1 MSADIDTAFGHPAD
15 LGSHADPDHQTG
27 PGQHTDL
34 DRRTDLGHHTD
45 PGHPVDFDHHSNDAN
60 ADPVAYYAR
69 FRATCPVGRSDAH
82 GGFHYT
88 TRYADVARIARDDE
102 TFSSARSGHGGEGVG
117 IVIPKGPGLE
127 QYPIELDPPRATEY
141 RQLINPLLTPE
152 AVERLVPMIERHA
165 ARIVDDFIELGSCDF
180 VRDLTN
186 PLPAAVTLDWLGFP
200 EEDWAKLAGP
210 IHDIFAAPAGSDRA
224 ARGAAGLAYMDQRI
238 RELITERRTAPRA
251 DAISAL
257 VAGGRPDGEPFG
269 DDELVSVIGLLIA
282 GGVDTT
288 TSLTGST
295 LVHLARHPEQRRRL
309 VESPDLLDTAT
320 EEFLRAFAPSQSMAR
335 TVTQDVE
342 VGGCPMRAGDRV
354 LIPWVAANHDPAV
367 FPDPEEVRLDRDTTR
382 HLSFGIGSHR
392 CAGAHLARAMFR
404 AMMTQILTRLPD
416 YRVIEEGLVPY
427 DTRGNQSGWDAIPAL
442 FPPASRA
449 DGAAVQRVRAL
460 TTPTPLR
467 VTGVRV
473 AADDVVAVDL
483 GLPDGSDL
491 PAWRPGAHI
500 ELRLPSGR
508 LRQYSLCGDPADPTT
523 WRIGVL
529 REPGGRGGSVELHDL
544 ARPGATFTVRG
555 PRNHFPLVPAPSYL
569 FLAGG
574 IGVTPILAGVREAAA
589 QGTPFTVV
597 YGGRTR
603 STMAFADE
611 LAAVAGDALTL
622 LPQDEAGL
630 PDLPRLLGGLAA
642 DTAVYACGPA
652 PMLAAVEREC
662 ARLDLA
668 DRLHLERF
676 AAGDELETA
685 FAAEANQPFTVQ
697 LARTGATLAVP
708 ADRRL
713 IEVLRDAVDG
723 LSYDCEKG
731 YCGACETRVL
741 AGTPE
746 HRDSVLSEEEREAGR
761 TMMICV
767 GRCRGDRLVLDL

>member
-1 MSADIDTAFGHPAD
+1 MSADIDFETPAVP
-15 LGSHADPDHQTG
+15 GPAPDA
-27 PGQHTDL
+27 
-34 DRRTDLGHHTD
+34 
-45 PGHPVDFDHHSNDAN
+45 VFDHHSDDAN

-69 FRATCPVGRSDAH
+69 FRESCPVGRSDAH

-102 TFSSARSGHGGEGVG
+102 TFSSARSDSGGPGVG

-127 QYPIELDPPRATEY
+127 QFPIELDPPRSTEY

-200 EEDWAKLAGP
+200 ESDWARLAGP
-210 IHDIFAAPAGSDRA
+210 IHDIFAAPAGSERA

-238 RELITERRTAPRA
+238 RELIAERRTTPGT
-251 DAISAL
+251 DAISEL
-257 VAGGRPDGEPFG
+257 VAGVRADGTPFG

-295 LVHLARHPEQRRRL
+295 LVHLARHPDQRRRL
-309 VESPDLLDTAT
+309 IESPDLLETAT

-335 TVTQDVE
+335 TVTQDVA

-367 FPDPEEVRLDRDTTR
+367 FPEPEQVRLDRDTTR

-404 AMMTQILTRLPD
+404 AMMTQVLTRLPD
-416 YRVIEEGLVPY
+416 YQVIEEGLVPY
-427 DTRGNQSGWDAIPAL
+427 DTRGNQSGWDAVPAV
-442 FPPASRA
+442 FPPGSLAS
-449 DGAAVQRVRAL
+449 GTAVSGPRAL
-460 TTPTPLR
+460 TSPTPLR
-467 VTGVRV
+467 VTAVRAAAEGVL
-473 AADDVVAVDL
+473 AVEL
-483 GLPDGSDL
+483 ALPEGGDL
-491 PAWRPGAHI
+491 PAWRAGAHV
-500 ELRLPSGR
+500 EVRLPSGR
-508 LRQYSLCGDPADPTT
+508 LRQYSLCGDPADPGT

-529 REPGGRGGSVELHDL
+529 REPDGRGGSVELHDL
-544 ARPGATFTVRG
+544 ARPGATFAVRG
-555 PRNHFPLVPAPSYL
+555 PRNHFPLVDAPSYF

-574 IGVTPILAGVREAAA
+574 IGVTPILAAVREAAA
-589 QGTPFTVV
+589 RGRPFTVV
-597 YGGRTR
+597 YGGRSR
-603 STMAFADE
+603 STMAFTEE

-630 PDLPRLLGGLAA
+630 PDLPRLLDGLAA
-642 DTAVYACGPA
+642 DTAVYTCGPA

-662 ARLDLA
+662 ARLDLT

-685 FAAEANQPFTVQ
+685 FAAEANRPFEVR
-697 LARTGATLAVP
+697 LARSGLSLTVP

-713 IEVLRDAVDG
+713 IEVLRDSVSG

-746 HRDSVLSEEEREAGR
+746 HRDSILTEEERQAGR

-767 GRCRGDRLVLDL
+767 GRCQGDRLVLDL

>member
-1 MSADIDTAFGHPAD
+1 MSADID
-15 LGSHADPDHQTG
+15 
-27 PGQHTDL
+27 
-34 DRRTDLGHHTD
+34 
-45 PGHPVDFDHHSNDAN
+45 FDHHSDEAN

-69 FRATCPVGRSDAH
+69 FRESCPVGRTTAY
-82 GGFHYT
+82 GGFTYT
-88 TRYADVARIARDDE
+88 TRYADVARIARDDA
-102 TFSSARSGHGGEGVG
+102 TFSSARSDHGGQGVG
-117 IVIPKGPGLE
+117 IVIPKGPGLD
-127 QYPIELDPPRATEY
+127 QYPIELDPPRSTEY

-152 AVERLVPMIERHA
+152 AIERLVPMIERHA
-165 ARIVDDFIELGSCDF
+165 ARVVDDFVELGSCDF

-210 IHDIFAAPAGSDRA
+210 IHDIFAAPAGSERA
-224 ARGAAGLAYMDQRI
+224 VRGAAGLGYMDQRI
-238 RELITERRTAPRA
+238 RELIAERRSAPRA
-251 DAISAL
+251 DAVSAL
-257 VAGGRPDGEPFG
+257 VAGRRGDGSEFG
-269 DDELVSVIGLLIA
+269 EDELVSVIGLLIA

-295 LVHLARHPEQRRRL
+295 LVHLARHPDQRQKL
-309 VESPDLLDTAT
+309 IDSPDLLDSAT

-335 TVTQDVE
+335 TVTQDAE
-342 VGGCPMRAGDRV
+342 VGGCPMRQGDRV

-367 FPDPEEVRLDRDTTR
+367 FPDPEQVRLDRDASR

-404 AMMTQILTRLPD
+404 AMMTQVLTRLPD
-416 YRVIEEGLVPY
+416 YRVIEEGLVAYP
-427 DTRGNQSGWDAIPAL
+427 TRGNQSGWDAVPAV
-442 FPPASRA
+442 FTPGPRAS
-449 DGAAVQRVRAL
+449 AAAGSVRAL
-460 TTPTPLR
+460 TTPTQLR
-467 VTGVRV
+467 VTAVR
-473 AADDVVAVDL
+473 AAAQDVVAVDL
-483 GLPDGSDL
+483 ALPDGGDL

-508 LRQYSLCGDPADPTT
+508 LRQYSLCGDPADATT

-529 REPGGRGGSVELHDL
+529 REPRGRGGSAELHEL
-544 ARPGATFTVRG
+544 ARPGALFAVRG
-555 PRNHFPLVPAPSYL
+555 PRNHFPLTPAPSYL

-574 IGVTPILAGVREAAA
+574 IGVTPILAMVRAAA
-589 QGTPFTVV
+589 GRGTPFTVV

-630 PDLPRLLGGLAA
+630 PDLPRLLGGLDA
-642 DTAVYACGPA
+642 DTAVHACGPA
-652 PMLAAVEREC
+652 PMLAAVEGEC
-662 ARLDLA
+662 ARLDLT

-676 AAGDELETA
+676 SAGDDLETA
-685 FAAEANQPFTVQ
+685 YDAAENRDFDVQ
-697 LARTGATLAVP
+697 LARTGGTLTVP

-713 IEVLRDAVDG
+713 IEVLRDAVPG

-741 AGTPE
+741 GGTPE
-746 HRDSVLSEEEREAGR
+746 HRDSVLSDEERLAGR

-767 GRCRGDRLVLDL
+767 GRCQGDRLVLDL

>member
-1 MSADIDTAFGHPAD
+1 MSADFDIDT
-15 LGSHADPDHQTG
+15 
-27 PGQHTDL
+27 
-34 DRRTDLGHHTD
+34 
-45 PGHPVDFDHHSNDAN
+45 VFDHHSDEAN
-60 ADPVAYYAR
+60 ADPVAYYAA
-69 FRATCPVGRSDAH
+69 FRERCPVGRSAAH

-88 TRYADVARIARDDE
+88 TRYADVARIARDDA
-102 TFSSARSGHGGEGVG
+102 TFSSARSHHGGDGVG

-127 QYPIELDPPRATEY
+127 QYPIELDPPRSAEY
-141 RQLINPLLTPE
+141 RKLINPLLTPE
-152 AVERLVPMIERHA
+152 AIGELVPMIERHA
-165 ARIVDDFIELGSCDF
+165 ARVVDDFIELGSCDL

-210 IHDIFAAPAGSDRA
+210 VHDIFAAPAGSERA
-224 ARGAAGLAYMDQRI
+224 ERGAAGLAYMDLRI
-238 RELITERRTAPRA
+238 RELSAARRAEPRA
-251 DAISAL
+251 DAVSVL
-257 VAGGRPDGEPFG
+257 VAGRRDDGSEFG
-269 DDELVSVIGLLIA
+269 EDELVSVIGLLIA

-309 VESPDLLDTAT
+309 IDSPDLLDSAT
-320 EEFLRAFAPSQSMAR
+320 DEFLRAFAPSQSMAR
-335 TVTQDVE
+335 TVTEDVE

-367 FPDPEEVRLDRDTTR
+367 FPDPEQVRLDRDASR

-404 AMMTQILTRLPD
+404 AMMAQVLTRLPE

-427 DTRGNQSGWDAIPAL
+427 PTRGNQSGWDAAPAV
-442 FPPASRA
+442 FPPGPRA
-449 DGAAVQRVRAL
+449 GAATGTIRTL
-460 TTPTPLR
+460 STPTPLR
-467 VTGVRV
+467 VTEVSA
-473 AADDVVAVDL
+473 AADGVVAVGL
-483 GLPDGSDL
+483 ALPDGGEL

-508 LRQYSLCGDPADPTT
+508 LRQYSLCGDPADPAR

-529 REPGGRGGSVELHDL
+529 REPDGRGGSAELHEL
-544 ARPGATFTVRG
+544 ARPGAAFAVRG
-555 PRNHFPLVPAPSYL
+555 PRNHFALAEAPSYL

-574 IGVTPILAGVREAAA
+574 IGVTPILAMVREAARR
-589 QGTPFTVV
+589 GTPFTVV

-611 LAAVAGDALTL
+611 LAAIAGDALTL

-630 PDLPRLLGGLAA
+630 PDLPRLLGRLNPE
-642 DTAVYACGPA
+642 TAVYACGPA

-662 ARLDLA
+662 ARLDIGG
-668 DRLHLERF
+668 RLHLERF

-685 FAAEANQPFTVQ
+685 FDAKENRAFEVR
-697 LARTGATLAVP
+697 LARTGTTLTVP
-708 ADRRL
+708 PDRRL
-713 IEVLRDAVDG
+713 IEVLRDAVSG

-741 AGTPE
+741 AGEPE
-746 HRDSVLSEEEREAGR
+746 HRDSVLSDEERLAGR

-767 GRCRGDRLVLDL
+767 GRCRSDRLVLDL

>member
-1 MSADIDTAFGHPAD
+1 MSADTDFTPAE
-15 LGSHADPDHQTG
+15 TG
-27 PGQHTDL
+27 
-34 DRRTDLGHHTD
+34 
-45 PGHPVDFDHHSNDAN
+45 FDHHSDEAN

-69 FRATCPVGRSDAH
+69 FRESCPVGHSAAH

-88 TRYADVARIARDDE
+88 TRHSDVTRIARDDE
-102 TFSSARSGHGGEGVG
+102 TFSSARSDHGGQGVG

-127 QYPIELDPPRATEY
+127 QYPIELDPPRSTEY

-152 AVERLVPMIERHA
+152 AVEHLVPMIERHA
-165 ARIVDDFIELGSCDF
+165 ARVVDDFIELGSCDF

-210 IHDIFAAPAGSDRA
+210 IHDIFAAPAGSERA
-224 ARGAAGLAYMDQRI
+224 VRGAAGLAYMDQRI
-238 RELITERRTAPRA
+238 RELIAERRTAPRA
-251 DAISAL
+251 DAVSTL
-257 VAGGRPDGEPFG
+257 VAGRRADGSEFG
-269 DDELVSVIGLLIA
+269 EDDLVSVIGLLIA

-309 VESPDLLDTAT
+309 IDSPDLLDTAT

-335 TVTQDVE
+335 TVTRDVE
-342 VGGCPMRAGDRV
+342 VGGCPMHAGDRV

-367 FPDPEEVRLDRDTTR
+367 FPDPDQVRLDRDASR

-404 AMMTQILTRLPD
+404 AMMTQVLTRLPD

-427 DTRGNQSGWDAIPAL
+427 PTRGNQSGWDAVPAL
-442 FPPASRA
+442 FTPGPRA
-449 DGAAVQRVRAL
+449 TSAAGSIRVL

-467 VTGVRV
+467 VTGVRA
-473 AADDVVAVDL
+473 AADGVLAVDL
-483 GLPDGSDL
+483 ALPDGGEL
-491 PAWRPGAHI
+491 PTWQPGAHV

-508 LRQYSLCGDPADPTT
+508 LRQYSLCGDPADAAT

-529 REPGGRGGSVELHDL
+529 HEPKGRGGSAELHEL
-544 ARPGATFTVRG
+544 ARPGATFAVRG

-569 FLAGG
+569 LLAGG
-574 IGVTPILAGVREAAA
+574 IGVTPILAMVREAAGR
-589 QGTPFTVV
+589 GTPFTVV

-630 PDLPRLLGGLAA
+630 PDLPRLLGELDPDA
-642 DTAVYACGPA
+642 AVYACGPA

-662 ARLDLA
+662 ARLGIT

-676 AAGDELETA
+676 SAGDDLETA
-685 FAAEANQPFTVQ
+685 FDASENRPFEVR
-697 LARTGATLAVP
+697 LARTGATLTVP

-713 IEVLRDAVDG
+713 IEVLRDAVSG

-746 HRDSVLSEEEREAGR
+746 HRDSVLSDEERLAGR

-767 GRCRGDRLVLDL
+767 GRCQGDRLVLDL

>member
-1 MSADIDTAFGHPAD
+1 MSADFDIDI
-15 LGSHADPDHQTG
+15 
-27 PGQHTDL
+27 
-34 DRRTDLGHHTD
+34 
-45 PGHPVDFDHHSNDAN
+45 DFDHHSDEAN

-69 FRATCPVGRSDAH
+69 FREACPVGRSAAH

-102 TFSSARSGHGGEGVG
+102 TFSSARSDHGGQGVG

-127 QYPIELDPPRATEY
+127 QYPIELDPPSSTAY
-141 RQLINPLLTPE
+141 RKLINPLLAPE
-152 AVERLVPMIERHA
+152 AVEQLVPMIERHA
-165 ARIVDDFIELGSCDF
+165 ARVVDDFVELGSCDL

-210 IHDIFAAPAGSDRA
+210 IHDIFAAPAGSERA
-224 ARGAAGLAYMDQRI
+224 ARGAAGLAYMDRRI
-238 RELITERRTAPRA
+238 RELIAERRSEPRS
-251 DAISAL
+251 DGVSTL
-257 VAGGRPDGEPFG
+257 VAGRRDDGGEFG
-269 DDELVSVIGLLIA
+269 EDELVSVIGLLIA

-295 LVHLARHPEQRRRL
+295 LVHLARHPEQRQRL
-309 VESPDLLDTAT
+309 IESPGLLDTAT

-335 TVTQDVE
+335 TVTRDTE
-342 VGGCPMRAGDRV
+342 VAGCPMHAGDRV

-367 FPDPEEVRLDRDTTR
+367 FPDPEHVRLDRDAGR

-392 CAGAHLARAMFR
+392 CVGAHLARAMFR
-404 AMMTQILTRLPD
+404 AMMTQVLTRLPD

-427 DTRGNQSGWDAIPAL
+427 PTRGNQSGWDAVPAV
-442 FPPASRA
+442 FTPGARA
-449 DGAAVQRVRAL
+449 TAATGSIRAL

-467 VTGVRV
+467 VTEVRA
-473 AADDVVAVDL
+473 AADGVVAVDL
-483 GLPDGSDL
+483 GLPDGGEL
-491 PAWRPGAHI
+491 PRWRPGAHV

-508 LRQYSLCGDPADPTT
+508 LRQYSLCGDPADATT

-529 REPGGRGGSVELHDL
+529 HEPQGRGGSVELHEL
-544 ARPGATFTVRG
+544 ASPGATFSVRG
-555 PRNHFPLVPAPSYL
+555 PRNHFPLLQAPSYL
-569 FLAGG
+569 FIAGG
-574 IGVTPILAGVREAAA
+574 IGVTPILAMVREAAGR
-589 QGTPFTVV
+589 GTPFTVV

-611 LAAVAGDALTL
+611 LTAIAGDALTL

-630 PDLPRLLGGLAA
+630 PDLPRLLGGLAPDA
-642 DTAVYACGPA
+642 AVYACGPA
-652 PMLAAVEREC
+652 PMLAAVEQEC
-662 ARLDLA
+662 ARLDLT

-676 AAGDELETA
+676 AVGDDPETT
-685 FAAEANQPFTVQ
+685 FDAAENRAFEVQ
-697 LARTGATLAVP
+697 LARTGVTLTVP

-713 IEVLRDAVDG
+713 IEVLRDAVSG

-746 HRDSVLSEEEREAGR
+746 HRDSVLSDEERLAGR

-767 GRCRGDRLVLDL
+767 GRCQGDRLVIDL

>member
-1 MSADIDTAFGHPAD
+1 MSADFDIDFD
-15 LGSHADPDHQTG
+15 I
-27 PGQHTDL
+27 
-34 DRRTDLGHHTD
+34 
-45 PGHPVDFDHHSNDAN
+45 DFDHHSDAAN
-60 ADPVAYYAR
+60 ADPVAYYAG
-69 FRATCPVGRSDAH
+69 FRERCPVGRSAAH
-82 GGFHYT
+82 DGFHYT
-88 TRYADVARIARDDE
+88 TRYADVARIARDDA
-102 TFSSARSGHGGEGVG
+102 TFSSARSDHGGQGVG

-127 QYPIELDPPRATEY
+127 QYPIELDPPRATAY

-152 AVERLVPMIERHA
+152 AIEQLVPMIERHA
-165 ARIVDDFIELGSCDF
+165 ARVVDDFIELGSCDL

-210 IHDIFAAPAGSDRA
+210 IHDIFAAPAGSERA
-224 ARGAAGLAYMDQRI
+224 VRGAAGLAYMDQRI
-238 RELITERRTAPRA
+238 RELVAERRLAPRS
-251 DAISAL
+251 DAVSTL
-257 VAGGRPDGEPFG
+257 VAGRRADGGEFG
-269 DDELVSVIGLLIA
+269 EDELVSVIGLLIA

-295 LVHLARHPEQRRRL
+295 LVHLASHPEQRQRL
-309 VESPDLLDTAT
+309 IDSPDLLDGAT

-335 TVTQDVE
+335 TVTEDVE

-367 FPDPEEVRLDRDTTR
+367 FPDPEQVRLDRDASR

-404 AMMTQILTRLPD
+404 AMMTQVLTRLPD

-427 DTRGNQSGWDAIPAL
+427 PTRGNQSGWDAAPAV
-442 FPPASRA
+442 FTPGPRATASA
-449 DGAAVQRVRAL
+449 GTVRVL
-460 TTPTPLR
+460 STPTPLR
-467 VTGVRV
+467 VTAVR
-473 AADDVVAVDL
+473 AAAEGVVAVGL
-483 GLPDGSDL
+483 GLPDGGEL
-491 PAWRPGAHI
+491 PVWRPGAHV

-508 LRQYSLCGDPADPTT
+508 LRQYSLCGDPNDATT

-529 REPGGRGGSVELHDL
+529 REPLGRGGSAELHDL
-544 ARPGATFTVRG
+544 ARPGATFAVRG
-555 PRNHFPLVPAPSYL
+555 PRNHFPLAEAPSYL

-574 IGVTPILAGVREAAA
+574 IGVTPILAMVREAARRGA
-589 QGTPFTVV
+589 PFTVV

-630 PDLPRLLGGLAA
+630 PDLPRLLGGLDA
-642 DTAVYACGPA
+642 DTAVYACGPP

-662 ARLDLA
+662 TRLDLT

-676 AAGDELETA
+676 AAGDDLETA
-685 FAAEANQPFTVQ
+685 FDAAENRTFEVQ
-697 LARTGATLAVP
+697 LARTGGTFTVP
-708 ADRRL
+708 PDRRL
-713 IEVLRDAVDG
+713 IEVLREAVSG

-746 HRDSVLSEEEREAGR
+746 HRDSVLSDEERLAGR

-767 GRCRGDRLVLDL
+767 GRCQSDRLVLDL